1 MNRRFC
7 VAPMMN
13 RTDRHERFFLR
24 SLSKKAFLYTEMIN
38 VNALLYGKQKNILL
52 FNHCEHPIGIQLGG
66 NDPIKLADSA
76 VISEAYGY
84 DEVNLNIGCPSTKVQ
99 NGEFG
104 AVLMKNPKLVA
115 ECIKA
120 IINKVRIPVSVK
132 CRIGVDDMDEDKD
145 LNSFIKEISDAGC
158 KIFIIHAR
166 KAWLKGLSPKE
177 NRNIPPIKYR
187 RVYRLKEEFPEL
199 EIIVNGGLKKIE
211 DSEKHLQFVD
221 GVVGNSSSGLVE
233 VPTFKI
239 GTINVGD
246 RQKGRLKAD
255 SVIDCEP
262 SESEILKAIHK
273 LYSPD
278 FQYKLK
284 TVVNLY
290 DSGSASQTIV
300 NILEQANLKVIL
312 KKKFYDLETIL

>member
-1 MNRRFC
+1 MD
-7 VAPMMN
+7 
-13 RTDRHERFFLR
+13 RTDRHERFFIR

-38 VNALLYGKQKNILL
+38 VNALLYGNQKNILL
-52 FNHCEHPIGIQLGG
+52 FNHCEHPVGIQLGG

-120 IINKVRIPVSVK
+120 ITDKVRIPVSVK

-145 LNSFIKEISDAGC
+145 LSSFIKVISDAGC

-177 NRNIPPIKYR
+177 NRNIPPIKSVSYT
-187 RVYRLKEEFPEL
+187 
-199 EIIVNGGLKKIE
+199 
-211 DSEKHLQFVD
+211 HLT
-221 GVVGNSSSGLVE
+221 L
-233 VPTFKI
+233 PT
-239 GTINVGD
+239 
-246 RQKGRLKAD
+246 KA
-255 SVIDCEP
+255 
-262 SESEILKAIHK
+262 
-273 LYSPD
+273 
-278 FQYKLK
+278 
-284 TVVNLY
+284 
-290 DSGSASQTIV
+290 
-300 NILEQANLKVIL
+300 
-312 KKKFYDLETIL
+312 